1 MELIFKVYY
10 EFLGTLIRTITGQL
24 YTEDQ
29 IKRITSGATG
39 KYLKE
44 FFPKPQDEQDAA
56 QRVESARN
64 HIEAAGTI
72 IRDMQEDLE
81 VQDKQLS
88 ELMETVKEKEKLADR
103 YQTLADIN
111 KEAFEAFRIEMEN
124 ALRKELTEQA
134 KKGKRIRQVISFL
147 FWLLTLVLGAAL
159 GSYFKEI
166 VMWLDIT

>member
-1 MELIFKVYY
+1 MELLFKVYS
-10 EFLGTLIRTITGQL
+10 EFLGTVIRAITGQL
-24 YTEDQ
+24 YTQDQ

-44 FFPKPQDEQDAA
+44 FFPKTRDGEGTL
-56 QRVESARN
+56 QRVESARI

-72 IRDMQEDLE
+72 IRDMQEDLA

-88 ELMETVKEKEKLADR
+88 ELVKSVKEKKRLADR
-103 YQTLADIN
+103 YQTLADTN

-134 KKGKRIRQVISFL
+134 RKGKRIRQVISFL
-147 FWLLTLVLGAAL
+147 LWLVTLILGAAL
-159 GSYFKEI
+159 GTYFKEI
-166 VMWLDIT
+166 VTWLSST